1 MGFLN
6 QNRSKYFIKSSAKQ
20 WSLLLLALIIGT
32 VTLNGQTVTIVDAFS
47 QQPLEN
53 VMVVNQDQ
61 QRYTSSNQEGNID
74 LGYFANNDLLSFQL
88 MGYESVTLS
97 FEEIKKA
104 KNIIPLFLDEKQLSE
119 IVLSVARTAEQ
130 SKKIAEKVTV
140 INQKSISDQFPATGA
155 DLLLLAP
162 SIRLQKSQ
170 GGGGSPV
177 LRGFEANRV
186 LLVVDGVRLNNA
198 IYRSGH
204 LQNAITVDPN
214 SIERVEVIYGSSS
227 VGYGSDALGG
237 VVHYYTKTPK
247 INNSNTQ

>member
-6 QNRSKYFIKSSAKQ
+6 QNLSKYFIKSSAKQ
-20 WSLLLLALIIGT
+20 RLFFVGVVLLSIMHLHGQSIT
-32 VTLNGQTVTIVDAFS
+32 VIDAFT
-47 QQPLEN
+47 QRPLEE
-53 VMVVNQDQ
+53 VMVVSQNKE
-61 QRYTSSNQEGNID
+61 RYSSSDNKGKIGLEQFEASG
-74 LGYFANNDLLSFQL
+74 LLTFQL
-88 MGYESVTLS
+88 MGYETLTLS
-97 FEEIKKA
+97 LEEIKDRRNVIA
-104 KNIIPLFLDEKQLSE
+104 LFLDEKQLEE

-130 SKKIAEKVTV
+130 SRKIAEKVAV
-140 INQKSISDQFPATGA
+140 INQKSITTQSPATGA

-162 SIRLQKSQ
+162 SVSLQKSQ

-214 SIERVEVIYGSSS
+214 SIERVEVVYGSSS
-227 VGYGSDALGG
+227 VGYG
-237 VVHYYTKTPK
+237 
-247 INNSNTQ
+247 

>member
-1 MGFLN
+1 M
-6 QNRSKYFIKSSAKQ
+6 
-20 WSLLLLALIIGT
+20 LLSIGHLHGQSIT
-32 VTLNGQTVTIVDAFS
+32 VIDAFT
-47 QQPLEN
+47 QRPLEE
-53 VMVVNQDQ
+53 VMVVNQNKE
-61 QRYTSSNQEGNID
+61 RYSSSDISGKID
-74 LGYFANNDLLSFQL
+74 LEQFVASDLLTFQL
-88 MGYESVTLS
+88 MGYETISLS
-97 FEEIKKA
+97 LEEIKDRRNVIA
-104 KNIIPLFLDEKQLSE
+104 LFLDEKQLEE

-130 SKKIAEKVTV
+130 SRKIAEKVAV
-140 INQKSISDQFPATGA
+140 INQKSIVNQSPATGA
-155 DLLLLAP
+155 DLLILAP

-237 VVHYYTKTPK
+237 VVHYLSL
-247 INNSNTQ
+247 IHI